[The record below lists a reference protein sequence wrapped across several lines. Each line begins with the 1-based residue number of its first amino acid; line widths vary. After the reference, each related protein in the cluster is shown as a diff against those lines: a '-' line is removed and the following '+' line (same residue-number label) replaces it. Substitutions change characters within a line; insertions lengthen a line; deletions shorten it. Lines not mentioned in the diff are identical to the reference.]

1 MMSFKTATA
10 VEPPPDAVSL
20 SELVRFILETHH
32 VFTREAVASLPPL
45 AMKVRG
51 RHGEAHPETRTVESL
66 VRRLAEDLAPHMRKE
81 EQVLFPYIVALE
93 EAALRG
99 GPRPSSCFGSARNPV
114 RMMMAEH
121 DAVVDILAE
130 LRAATSDYT
139 LPADACDSYRALYAG
154 LQALENDL
162 RRHIQLEN
170 DVLFPGAIRLEER
183 GVTED
188 HEDV

>member
-10 VEPPPDAVSL
+10 VEPGPDAASL

-51 RHGEAHPETRTVESL
+51 RHGETHPETGTVESL
-66 VRRLAEDLAPHMRKE
+66 VHRLAEDLAPHMRKE

-99 GPRPSSCFGSARNPV
+99 GPQPSSCFGSARNPV

-121 DAVVDILAE
+121 DVVVDILAE
-130 LRAATSDYT
+130 LRAVTSGYA
-139 LPADACDSYRALYAG
+139 LPADACDSFRALYAG
-154 LQALENDL
+154 LQELENDL
-162 RRHIQLEN
+162 QRHIQLEN
-170 DVLFPGAIRLEER
+170 DVLFPGAIRLEEG
-183 GVTED
+183 GVTERP
-188 HEDV
+188 